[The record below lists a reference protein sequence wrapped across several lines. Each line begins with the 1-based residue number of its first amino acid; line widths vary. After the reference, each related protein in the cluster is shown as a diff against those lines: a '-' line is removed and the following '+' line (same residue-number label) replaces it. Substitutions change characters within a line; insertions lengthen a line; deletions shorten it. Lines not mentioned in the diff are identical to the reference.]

1 MEEKTVELYDYLTV
15 IWKRRIL
22 IIVVTLVCIGVGVAN
37 TKLKLKLQTYH
48 AKAVIK
54 IGKKVKLMPT
64 SGISPIVDYIEDPKD
79 LKEIIP
85 HKYAYLVDDSGY
97 SLKIKTAGSL
107 SVLNLIME
115 GTDNG
120 VERVLKKVVDT
131 LIDEHTSK
139 AQDSVLVYRNF
150 MTKLEKDVDKI
161 QREIAA
167 TEISIME
174 MKASIR
180 KVKGAEGDY
189 LLDMPPSTG
198 EENAEDSFLRGG
210 GQSAFLNLLYL
221 KTIEKERVLSNS
233 RVNLRKTQW
242 DHYQNKITLGN
253 LEEYKT
259 ELVGK
264 IVTSSIKQNSRRDN
278 MKIAAVAGFIISL
291 FITFFWEYIVESKS
305 RRKGKLQG

>member
-1 MEEKTVELYDYLTV
+1 
-15 IWKRRIL
+15 
-22 IIVVTLVCIGVGVAN
+22 
-37 TKLKLKLQTYH
+37 
-48 AKAVIK
+48 
-54 IGKKVKLMPT
+54 
-64 SGISPIVDYIEDPKD
+64 
-79 LKEIIP
+79 
-85 HKYAYLVDDSGY
+85 
-97 SLKIKTAGSL
+97 
-107 SVLNLIME
+107 ME

-120 VERVLKKVVDT
+120 VERVLKKVIDT

-139 AQDSVLVYRNF
+139 AQDSVVVYRDF
-150 MTKLEKDVDKI
+150 MTKMEKDVDKI

-174 MKASIR
+174 MKARIR

-221 KTIEKERVLSNS
+221 KTIEKESVLTNS

-259 ELVGK
+259 ELIGK
-264 IVTSSIKQNSRRDN
+264 IMTSATKQNTKQNSRRDN

>member
-1 MEEKTVELYDYLTV
+1 
-15 IWKRRIL
+15 
-22 IIVVTLVCIGVGVAN
+22 
-37 TKLKLKLQTYH
+37 
-48 AKAVIK
+48 
-54 IGKKVKLMPT
+54 
-64 SGISPIVDYIEDPKD
+64 
-79 LKEIIP
+79 
-85 HKYAYLVDDSGY
+85 
-97 SLKIKTAGSL
+97 
-107 SVLNLIME
+107 
-115 GTDNG
+115 
-120 VERVLKKVVDT
+120 
-131 LIDEHTSK
+131 
-139 AQDSVLVYRNF
+139 
-150 MTKLEKDVDKI
+150 
-161 QREIAA
+161 
-167 TEISIME
+167 
-174 MKASIR
+174 
-180 KVKGAEGDY
+180 
-189 LLDMPPSTG
+189 MPPSTG